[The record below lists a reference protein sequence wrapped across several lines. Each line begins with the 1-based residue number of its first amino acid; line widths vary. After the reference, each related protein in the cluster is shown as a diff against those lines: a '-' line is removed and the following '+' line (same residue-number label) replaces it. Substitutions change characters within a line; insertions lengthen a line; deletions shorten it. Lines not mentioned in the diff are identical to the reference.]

1 MRDQH
6 DFSAARRN
14 PYAAKLKTQVT
25 IRLDTDVVDYF
36 KGMAEDI
43 DMPYQS
49 LINLFLRDC
58 VASKRELDLSWRPK
72 AGKKTKAPAAKG
84 RAS

>member
-1 MRDQH
+1 M
-6 DFSAARRN
+6 
-14 PYAAKLKTQVT
+14 T

-49 LINLFLRDC
+49 LINLYLRDC
-58 VASKRELDLSWRPK
+58 VTSKRELDLNWRPR
-72 AGKKTKAPAAKG
+72 AGNRTKAPAAK
-84 RAS
+84 S